1 MFSGPLR
8 TMKGE
13 KKSIKGGLAG
23 FIPNSDSTNSA
34 GRRGFSSDKVRS
46 IRVQQ
51 KT

>member
-1 MFSGPLR
+1 
-8 TMKGE
+8 MKGE